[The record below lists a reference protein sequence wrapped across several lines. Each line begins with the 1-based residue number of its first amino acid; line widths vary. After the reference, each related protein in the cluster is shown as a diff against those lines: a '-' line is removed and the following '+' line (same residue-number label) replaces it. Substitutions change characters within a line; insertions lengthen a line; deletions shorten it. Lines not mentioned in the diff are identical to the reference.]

1 MHNLFTTFYCASEED
16 EKPTVHF
23 LWGSERSGFMKLYLY
38 KISGAENGADMEVRC
53 INDNITNAKG
63 VVEGV
68 IGLSIMRNI
77 IYFKGTD
84 EELEG
89 PPQANLYA
97 APLFQTPN
105 FRKPL
110 RVTTLE
116 GEHMVTMDRHLGQ
129 LVDIVS
135 NINSP
140 PKCTLYKLSDSLQ
153 TCDSVVELSNNGV
166 EVELL
171 KEVHCISQASIAD
184 SELQRLLRIPDIQ
197 VCKSSKGH
205 DLYTAIFLP
214 DENKWGKGPY
224 PLIVEVYGGPHV
236 QRVRNH
242 WATTVNMRAQSFCN
256 RGYLVLMLDNRGSF
270 RRGLKFEGEL
280 KHRMGTVEVEDQVT
294 GVKWLV
300 SKGLADP
307 NRVGVYGWSY
317 GGYMSLMCLMQAPDV
332 FHAAV
337 SGAPVTH
344 WDGYDTHYTERYMGL
359 PQENKDGY
367 EQGSV
372 MKYVPQMK
380 GKLMLIH
387 GLIDENVHARHT
399 FRLINSLIAAR
410 KQYSLFI
417 FPNERHSPR
426 NYGDRVY
433 MEEQIFKF
441 IHTALGGDNKL

>member
-1 MHNLFTTFYCASEED
+1 
-16 EKPTVHF
+16 
-23 LWGSERSGFMKLYLY
+23 MKLYLY
-38 KISGAENGADMEVRC
+38 KISGAENGTDMEVRC

-63 VVEGV
+63 VAEGV
-68 IGLSIMRNI
+68 IGLSIKRNI

-116 GEHMVTMDRHLGQ
+116 GEHMVTMDRHLEQ
-129 LVDIVS
+129 LVDISS
-135 NINSP
+135 NINMP

-171 KEVHCISQASIAD
+171 KEVHCISQASITD
-184 SELQRLLRIPDIQ
+184 SELQRLLRIPDIK

-205 DLYTAIFLP
+205 DLYTAIFVP
-214 DENKWGKGPY
+214 DESKWGKGPY

-300 SKGLADP
+300 KGL
-307 NRVGVYGWSY
+307 S
-317 GGYMSLMCLMQAPDV
+317 
-332 FHAAV
+332 
-337 SGAPVTH
+337 
-344 WDGYDTHYTERYMGL
+344 
-359 PQENKDGY
+359 
-367 EQGSV
+367 
-372 MKYVPQMK
+372 
-380 GKLMLIH
+380 
-387 GLIDENVHARHT
+387 
-399 FRLINSLIAAR
+399 
-410 KQYSLFI
+410 
-417 FPNERHSPR
+417 
-426 NYGDRVY
+426 
-433 MEEQIFKF
+433 
-441 IHTALGGDNKL
+441 